1 MPARS
6 GDGVVAGAGAGYHLG
21 TSTPTEEAEGVMDKK
36 AKVPKKPKQGKAK
49 GPVGK

>member
-1 MPARS
+1 
-6 GDGVVAGAGAGYHLG
+6 VGAGYHLG
-21 TSTPTEEAEGVMDKK
+21 RSIPVEEAKGVMDKK